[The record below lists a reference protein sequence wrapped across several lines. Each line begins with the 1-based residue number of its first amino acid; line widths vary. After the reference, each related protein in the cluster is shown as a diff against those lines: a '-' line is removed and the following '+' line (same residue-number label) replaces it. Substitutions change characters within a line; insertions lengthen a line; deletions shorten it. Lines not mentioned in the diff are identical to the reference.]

1 MSGKDERYMARALQL
16 ARATLF
22 TSPNPRVGA
31 VVVVDGEIVGE
42 GAHRGRGTP
51 HAEIVAL
58 ADADSP
64 AGATVYVT
72 LEPCSHH
79 GRTPPCAPA
88 LVRAGVRRVV
98 VALVDPDPR
107 VAGRGI
113 AALREAGVDVTVGVG
128 AREAARANAPYLHQ
142 RSTGRSYLSLKLAQ
156 SMDGRIAA
164 PDGSSRW
171 ITGAAARRRVHERRA
186 QVDAVM
192 VGAGTVIADD
202 PQLTARSAGAVR
214 QPARVVVD
222 AAGRV
227 PPSARVFAAG
237 ARVLV
242 ATVEDCPHDAQ
253 LAWKEAGA
261 EVLLLPRAA
270 EGVALPPLLERLG
283 AEGFLEVVCEGGA
296 RLATSLL
303 RDDLVDRVEL
313 HLGPVLLG
321 GAGPALGDL
330 GVDTMGAAPRWR
342 TTRVERRGEDV
353 VWELHRSGA

>member
-1 MSGKDERYMARALQL
+1 MSGSDERFMARALQL
-16 ARATLF
+16 ALSAPF

-31 VVVVDGEIVGE
+31 VVVAAGRIVGE

-51 HAEIVAL
+51 HAEMVAL
-58 ADADSP
+58 ANAGSP
-64 AGATVYVT
+64 PGATVYVT

-107 VAGRGI
+107 VSGRGI
-113 AALREAGVDVTVGVG
+113 AALRAAGVDVTVGVG
-128 AREAARANAPYLHQ
+128 ARAAALANAPYLHQ

-156 SMDGRIAA
+156 SMDGRTAA
-164 PDGSSRW
+164 ADGSSRW
-171 ITGAAARRRVHERRA
+171 ITGPGARRRVHERRA
-186 QVDAVM
+186 RADAVM
-192 VGAGTVIADD
+192 VGAGTVLVDD
-202 PQLTARSAGAVR
+202 PQLTARSVGAAR

-222 AAGRV
+222 GAGRV
-227 PPSARVFAAG
+227 PSSARVFASEG
-237 ARVLV
+237 RVLV
-242 ATVEDCPHDAQ
+242 ATTESCPHDVQ
-253 LAWKEAGA
+253 VGWKEAGA
-261 EVLLLPRAA
+261 EVVTLPPAP
-270 EGVALPPLLERLG
+270 EGVALPALLERLG

-321 GAGPALGDL
+321 GAGGALGDL
-330 GVDTMGAAPRWR
+330 GVATMGDSARWR
-342 TTRVERRGEDV
+342 TTRVERVGDDV